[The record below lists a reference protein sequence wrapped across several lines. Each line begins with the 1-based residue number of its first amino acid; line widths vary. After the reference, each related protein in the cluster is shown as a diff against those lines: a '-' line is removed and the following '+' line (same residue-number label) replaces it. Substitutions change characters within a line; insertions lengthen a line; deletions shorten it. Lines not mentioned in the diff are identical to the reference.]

1 MPYTKESWDSV
12 KKFLLTTPLA
22 QITLFVIMK
31 IKIYPIFTCTL
42 FFILQNS
49 AFAVDAA
56 PHITDWE
63 IVEKLTR
70 LEEGQK
76 KSEEGMQAVDKGLNK
91 RIDDLRSEMNGRFE
105 GVNKRIDD
113 LHSEMNSRFE
123 VVNKRID
130 DLHSEMNSRFEVV
143 NKRIDDLHSEMDSRF
158 DTIQWMLG
166 LFITIALV
174 IFGFILRLMWLMHR
188 KQAQMETTLEMQK
201 NDISFIKGLIE
212 KLLPHKGAL

>member
-1 MPYTKESWDSV
+1 MKI
-12 KKFLLTTPLA
+12 FLLTTPPG
-22 QITLFVIMK
+22 QITLLVIMK
-31 IKIYPIFTCTL
+31 PKIYPVLTCAL

-49 AFAVDAA
+49 AFAVDTA
-56 PHITDWE
+56 PHITDRE
-63 IVEKLTR
+63 IVEKLTK

-76 KSEEGMQAVDKGLNK
+76 KFGEDLQAVDKGLNK
-91 RIDDLRSEMNGRFE
+91 RIDDLRSDMNSRFEGVNKRIEDLHSEMNSRFE

-113 LHSEMNSRFE
+113 LHSEMNRRFE
-123 VVNKRID
+123 GVDR
-130 DLHSEMNSRFEVV
+130 RFEDV
-143 NKRIDDLHSEMDSRF
+143 NHRF
-158 DTIQWMLG
+158 DTLQWMLG

-201 NDISFIKGLIE
+201 NDISFIKRLIE